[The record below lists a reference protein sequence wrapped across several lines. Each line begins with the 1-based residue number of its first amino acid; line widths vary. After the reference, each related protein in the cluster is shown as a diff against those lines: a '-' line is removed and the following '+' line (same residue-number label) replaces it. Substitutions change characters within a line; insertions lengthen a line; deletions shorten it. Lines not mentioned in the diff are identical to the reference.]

1 MARISDQTYINAYIR
16 QEGLCAVCGEA
27 LEYSPA
33 EAHHMLRV
41 ADGGSNSDDNIVILC
56 DREEHLYM
64 HGGDF
69 REPVMTTPDDYPY
82 FTANQE
88 SSNTKNQKKTLN
100 PVPRSLMI
108 KPPMGKTTQQ
118 IMEVCK

>member
-16 QEGLCAVCGEA
+16 QEGLCAVCGEP

-41 ADGGSNSDDNIVILC
+41 ADGGSNSDENIVILC
-56 DREEHLYM
+56 DREEHIYM

-82 FTANQE
+82 FYGKSGKLEYEEPVEDAERSADE
-88 SSNTKNQKKTLN
+88 SKDQDPEGEDDAADNGG
-100 PVPRSLMI
+100 M
-108 KPPMGKTTQQ
+108 
-118 IMEVCK
+118 